1 MAQRKRPRTGRGA
14 GAPIVWPQG
23 EAPARCGE
31 ALWDFDVP
39 DIARGL
45 PNPQVAEPS
54 PTLELK
60 RAQSIARLRQKYAEA
75 CRDVLGLAQPP
86 ADSVDRWILEQLA
99 QPRSGPGASG
109 DPLLPRPRIA
119 ETSQVLLRELLAE
132 VPIRCPSRVFGPPA
146 LELLQ
151 RYHSNA
157 ESWLRRLPQA
167 PSELV
172 DEVKSLG
179 EWIAGIAG
187 HVTGARKPR
196 SRSECPCRRKLDELT
211 DDGGLSAC
219 FRPLVEPLAVEVIG
233 SVSSDAEALVKE
245 LHVTAKALGPV
256 ESEPAVSLE
265 APTLDGGK
273 AELHFQ
279 NDVISISGMHLA
291 KLRKLYELCH
301 PCDGDSTQQWE
312 CVFRRRLY
320 TMLRRYITFIGLDPT
335 EEGHKGGNMHA
346 AAPEPVFAW
355 LKSRLEVRCE
365 LFASPLN
372 CYFPRFF
379 SAFPDTDAAF
389 GSLGSF
395 FDVGALPD
403 GSYEVGPPYTE
414 EVLELTA
421 RRLLQ
426 LLQGA
431 GVDNALSFALFV
443 PDWEGAAALNLL
455 GSPAFA
461 PFRRGIA
468 DGAPPFLLAPGRE
481 HGYVSGVQFFADV
494 GTDSARRYYV
504 VPHGT
509 RVYVL
514 QTAAGAQQWPFTTA
528 EAGQLLQQM
537 RPVPS

>member
-1 MAQRKRPRTGRGA
+1 MAQRKRPRTVRGLE
-14 GAPIVWPQG
+14 APIIWPEG
-23 EAPARCGE
+23 ETPARHGE
-31 ALWDFDVP
+31 ALWDFTNL
-39 DIARGL
+39 AAGGL
-45 PNPQVAEPS
+45 QNPQVAEPS
-54 PTLELK
+54 PALELK
-60 RAQSIARLRQKYAEA
+60 RARSIAKLRQIYAKA
-75 CRDVLGLAQPP
+75 CRDILGLPQPP

-99 QPRSGPGASG
+99 QPRSSPGASG

-132 VPIRCPSRVFGPPA
+132 IPARCPSRVFGPPA
-146 LELLQ
+146 WELLQ
-151 RYHSNA
+151 RYHRNA
-157 ESWLRRLPQA
+157 ENWLGRLPQV
-167 PSELV
+167 PTELAEEV
-172 DEVKSLG
+172 DALG
-179 EWIAGIAG
+179 KWMAGNLNG
-187 HVTGARKPR
+187 GARN
-196 SRSECPCRRKLDELT
+196 SRGRDECPYRRKLDELT
-211 DDGGLSAC
+211 EDRGLSAC
-219 FRPLVEPLAVEVIG
+219 FRPLVEPLALEVIRL
-233 SVSSDAEALVKE
+233 VSSDAEALIKE
-245 LHVTAKALGPV
+245 LHAVGSSD
-256 ESEPAVSLE
+256 SEPAVSLE
-265 APTLDGGK
+265 EPTQDGGK
-273 AELHFQ
+273 AELRFG
-279 NDVISISGMHLA
+279 NDAISISGMHLA
-291 KLRKLYELCH
+291 KLRKLYELHH
-301 PCDGDSTQQWE
+301 PCDGESIQQRE

-320 TMLRRYITFIGLDPT
+320 AMVRRYITFIGLDPA
-335 EEGHKGGNMHA
+335 EEGQKGGNMHA

-421 RRLLQ
+421 RRLLK

-431 GVDNALSFALFV
+431 GLDNALSFALFT

-455 GSPAFA
+455 ASPAFA

-468 DGAPPFLLAPGRE
+468 DDAPPFLLAPGRE

-494 GTDSARRYYV
+494 GTDSSRRYYV

-514 QTAAGAQQWPFTTA
+514 QTEAGAQRWPFTTA
-528 EAGQLLQQM
+528 EAGQLLNQM

>member
-1 MAQRKRPRTGRGA
+1 MPQRKRPRTGVEI
-14 GAPIVWPQG
+14 PIVWPEG
-23 EAPARCGE
+23 EAPARRGE
-31 ALWDFDVP
+31 ALWDFNMPSVG
-39 DIARGL
+39 GL
-45 PNPQVAEPS
+45 QNPQVAEPS
-54 PTLELK
+54 PMLELK
-60 RAQSIARLRQKYAEA
+60 RAQSVAKLRQKYAEA

-99 QPRSGPGASG
+99 QPRRNPGTSG

-132 VPIRCPSRVFGPPA
+132 VPTRCPSRVFGPPA

-151 RYHSNA
+151 RYHRNA
-157 ESWLRRLPQA
+157 ENWLGRLPHA
-167 PSELV
+167 PTELS
-172 DEVKSLG
+172 DEVEVLG
-179 EWIAGIAG
+179 KWIARNVNG
-187 HVTGARKPR
+187 GAQKSR
-196 SRSECPCRRKLDELT
+196 SRGECPYRQKLDELT
-211 DDGGLSAC
+211 EDGGLSAC
-219 FRPLVEPLAVEVIG
+219 FRPLVEPLALKVVQTM
-233 SVSSDAEALVKE
+233 SSNAEALVIE
-245 LHVTAKALGPV
+245 LHTGAKALGPV
-256 ESEPAVSLE
+256 DSEPAVSLE
-265 APTLDGGK
+265 EPTQDGRK
-273 AELHFQ
+273 VELRFE
-279 NDVISISGMHLA
+279 NDTICISGMHLA
-291 KLRKLYELCH
+291 KLRKLYELHH
-301 PCDGDSTQQWE
+301 PHDEKSIQQWE

-320 TMLRRYITFIGLDPT
+320 VMLRRYITFIGLDPA

-355 LKSRLEVRCE
+355 LKARLEVRCE

-395 FDVGALPD
+395 FDARALPD

-421 RRLLQ
+421 RRLLE
-426 LLQGA
+426 LLLGA
-431 GVDNALSFALFV
+431 GVDNALSFTLFV

-455 GSPAFA
+455 ASPAFA
-461 PFRRGIA
+461 AFRRGIA
-468 DGAPPFLLAPGRE
+468 EDAPPFLLAPGRE

-494 GTDSARRYYV
+494 GADSSRRYYV

-514 QTAAGAQQWPFTTA
+514 QTAAGAQRWPFTTT
-528 EAGQLLQQM
+528 EARQLLQQM
-537 RPVPS
+537 RPIPS